1 MIDEARI
8 IEIKEDILSD
18 NNTAAASAAGYALR

>member
-8 IEIKEDILSD
+8 IEIKEKTSFPITTRRLKRIGGS
-18 NNTAAASAAGYALR
+18 